1 MTGLEGSVCL
11 CGCAWVYSKCVQ
23 IICSQVC
30 VCAGYLGGMEEIG
43 DGWRAAA
50 FLIQFNSIRQDILTC
65 AEDHLLAY
73 AKHTARGL
81 RLTATPKRS
90 PPLRSAYCERVD
102 VIFLSSPVV
111 LYGVST
117 LGIHRFIESSLEQTH
132 IVVLP

>member
-1 MTGLEGSVCL
+1 MFM

-23 IICSQVC
+23 MICLQVC
-30 VCAGYLGGMEEIG
+30 VCVCCRLFGGMEEIG

-81 RLTATPKRS
+81 RLTATPKRT
-90 PPLRSAYCERVD
+90 PPLRSA
-102 VIFLSSPVV
+102 
-111 LYGVST
+111 
-117 LGIHRFIESSLEQTH
+117 H
-132 IVVLP
+132 IVSG